1 MAIDATF
8 WVAVSFIIF
17 ILALVYLKVPNK
29 INETLSKMILD
40 IKNEID
46 ESEKLRNE
54 SKVLLNNAQSKLE
67 QAKIETKKIQE
78 QAKKDS
84 ENLIL
89 EMNDK
94 FHKSAEIKKNLA
106 QTKISQMKN
115 QALKD
120 IKNTS
125 VKIAVDSVKKILSTS
140 VDQSKL
146 DNLFDKNLEESKE
159 LLKKLILKDNFVT
172 FLKNNINYNNEFNCN
187 WFWFWWFSCCSPP

>member
-1 MAIDATF
+1 MTIDATF
-8 WVAVSFIIF
+8 WVAVSFVIF

-115 QALKD
+115 QALKE

-146 DNLFDKNLEESKE
+146 DNLFDKNLEESKA
-159 LLKKLILKDNFVT
+159 LLKK
-172 FLKNNINYNNEFNCN
+172 IN
-187 WFWFWWFSCCSPP
+187 S

>member
-17 ILALVYLKVPNK
+17 ILALVYFKVPNK

-67 QAKIETKKIQE
+67 KAKIETKKIQE

-159 LLKKLILKDNFVT
+159 LLKK
-172 FLKNNINYNNEFNCN
+172 IN
-187 WFWFWWFSCCSPP
+187 S

>member
-67 QAKIETKKIQE
+67 KAKLETKKIQE

-115 QALKD
+115 QALKE

-125 VKIAVDSVKKILSTS
+125 VKIAIDSVKKILSTS

-159 LLKKLILKDNFVT
+159 LLKK
-172 FLKNNINYNNEFNCN
+172 IN
-187 WFWFWWFSCCSPP
+187 S

>member
-17 ILALVYLKVPNK
+17 ILDLVYLKVPNK

-54 SKVLLNNAQSKLE
+54 SKLLLNNAQSKLE

-78 QAKKDS
+78 QSKKDS

-125 VKIAVDSVKKILSTS
+125 IKIAVDSVKKILSTS

-159 LLKKLILKDNFVT
+159 LLKK
-172 FLKNNINYNNEFNCN
+172 IN
-187 WFWFWWFSCCSPP
+187 S

>member
-1 MAIDATF
+1 MARRQRQMCIRD
-8 WVAVSFIIF
+8 
-17 ILALVYLKVPNK
+17 
-29 INETLSKMILD
+29 
-40 IKNEID
+40 
-46 ESEKLRNE
+46 R
-54 SKVLLNNAQSKLE
+54 
-67 QAKIETKKIQE
+67 E

-125 VKIAVDSVKKILSTS
+125 VKIAVDSVKKILPTS

-159 LLKKLILKDNFVT
+159 LLKK
-172 FLKNNINYNNEFNCN
+172 IN
-187 WFWFWWFSCCSPP
+187 S

>member
-120 IKNTS
+120 IKITS
-125 VKIAVDSVKKILSTS
+125 VKIAADSVKTILSTS

-159 LLKKLILKDNFVT
+159 LLKK
-172 FLKNNINYNNEFNCN
+172 IN
-187 WFWFWWFSCCSPP
+187 S

>member
-1 MAIDATF
+1 MIYQEEMEINIMTIDATF
-8 WVAVSFIIF
+8 WVAVSFVIF

-120 IKNTS
+120 IKNIS

-159 LLKKLILKDNFVT
+159 LLKK
-172 FLKNNINYNNEFNCN
+172 IN
-187 WFWFWWFSCCSPP
+187 S

>member
-8 WVAVSFIIF
+8 WVAVSFVIF

-40 IKNEID
+40 IKKEID
-46 ESEKLRNE
+46 ESEELRNE
-54 SKVLLNNAQSKLE
+54 SKILLNNAQSKLE

-159 LLKKLILKDNFVT
+159 LLKK
-172 FLKNNINYNNEFNCN
+172 IN
-187 WFWFWWFSCCSPP
+187 S

>member
-8 WVAVSFIIF
+8 WVAVSFVFF

-54 SKVLLNNAQSKLE
+54 SKVLLINAQSKLE

-78 QAKKDS
+78 QAIKDS

-159 LLKKLILKDNFVT
+159 LLKK
-172 FLKNNINYNNEFNCN
+172 IN
-187 WFWFWWFSCCSPP
+187 S

>member
-1 MAIDATF
+1 MTIDATF

-54 SKVLLNNAQSKLE
+54 SKLLLNNAQSKLE

-115 QALKD
+115 QALKE

-125 VKIAVDSVKKILSTS
+125 VKIAIDSVKKILSTS

-159 LLKKLILKDNFVT
+159 LLKK
-172 FLKNNINYNNEFNCN
+172 IN
-187 WFWFWWFSCCSPP
+187 S

>member
-8 WVAVSFIIF
+8 WVAVSLVIF

-46 ESEKLRNE
+46 EREKLRNE

-115 QALKD
+115 QALKE

-159 LLKKLILKDNFVT
+159 LLKK
-172 FLKNNINYNNEFNCN
+172 IN
-187 WFWFWWFSCCSPP
+187 S